1 MTQLLT
7 PRKIPFENDV
17 AIDEPLIVLDLLYR
31 EWQSPTDRVLWNWDH
46 EPPHVEVGWYCGGYT
61 RDLHSK
67 SYYFLVATDVV
78 VWLKKGYVKGTPK
91 WGYTDQKEL
100 RITDA
105 GAEALLAAW
114 KTLGDEI
121 PRSEKWLERRRWR

>member
-17 AIDEPLIVLDLLYR
+17 PIDEPLIVLDLLYR
-31 EWQSPTDRVLWNWDH
+31 EWGTPTDRVLWNWDD
-46 EPPHVEVGWYCGGYT
+46 EPPHVELGWYCGGYT
-61 RDLHSK
+61 KDLHSK
-67 SYYFLVATDVV
+67 SYYFLVDPWIVGF
-78 VWLKKGYVKGTPK
+78 LRKGYVKGTPK

-105 GAEALLAAW
+105 GIEALHAAW
-114 KTLGDEI
+114 KVVGEI
-121 PRSEKWLERRRWR
+121 PRSEKWLERRRWQ